1 MRKFITFIILIVWI
15 LTLYSIRASAQVPD
29 TIVQYITIWDFTR
42 ITKDTTFTQSKAGLS
57 LLETPNNEEWE
68 VTVSYKKKVVVPP
81 APVTTTVEDILL
93 QYSGAWTNASGAWGS
108 VSFSSQVGATAKYS
122 FTGNKVEVIADKA
135 MNHGEVGIKINNN
148 SEEIINLYSPT
159 RINGVVVFDK
169 VIPLGFHTIV
179 FRVIS
184 NTVLIDKLITT
195 RNKTRYLALSQRH

>member
-1 MRKFITFIILIVWI
+1 MRKLFTFIILIVWI
-15 LTLYSIRASAQVPD
+15 LTLYSIRASAQAPD
-29 TIVQYITIWDFTR
+29 TVTKYITIWDFTR

-81 APVTTTVEDILL
+81 TPVITTVEDILL

-108 VSFSSQVGATAKYS
+108 VSFSSQAGATAKYS
-122 FTGNKVEVIADKA
+122 FTGNRVQVIADKA

-159 RINGVVVFDK
+159 RINGVVVYDK

-195 RNKTRYLALSQRH
+195 R